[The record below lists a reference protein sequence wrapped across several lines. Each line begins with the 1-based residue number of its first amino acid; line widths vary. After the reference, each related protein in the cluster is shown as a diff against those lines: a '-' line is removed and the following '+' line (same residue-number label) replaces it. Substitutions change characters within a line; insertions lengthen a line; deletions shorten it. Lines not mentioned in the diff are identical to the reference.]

1 MICEPFQLMFREQNP
16 GISYGFR
23 ITSDKVHLIGEAQKK
38 KTSWATTKVYERYQS
53 HQPEYKSYQDGDN
66 TEDKVTPQ
74 TLTGRVKPTS
84 PSKIRTEKKSHTQNI
99 IPTNSNK
106 EMLERSSFH
115 RDIFSRNPHFQ
126 QVNRKYSDDL
136 FNIDGIQNE
145 ASVQNGKKS
154 KKSARFHVKTSKRK
168 PLPRDSSKKT
178 NKITSVKG
186 ITLFY
191 K

>member
-1 MICEPFQLMFREQNP
+1 MFREENP

-23 ITSDKVHLIGEAQKK
+23 ITSDKVPLIGEAQKRR
-38 KTSWATTKVYERYQS
+38 TSWVTTKVYERYQS

-66 TEDKVTPQ
+66 TEDKVTAQ

-84 PSKIRTEKKSHTQNI
+84 PSKTTMNKTSHIQNI
-99 IPTNSNK
+99 IPTNLNK
-106 EMLERSSFH
+106 EKLERSTFH

-126 QVNRKYSDDL
+126 QVDRKYSGDE

-145 ASVQNGKKS
+145 ASVQSGKKS
-154 KKSARFHVKTSKRK
+154 KKSTRFDLKTSKRK
-168 PLPRDSSKKT
+168 SLQRDSSKKT